1 MKTNRISCV
10 HAKALKRPP
19 GYLEDV
25 KVHSSIWDEKTGVYQ
40 MTDENWSKMKLK
52 WTPKNEQP
60 NPKDRCQYRTCGG
73 CAGGPQCTAKGTDCP
88 YNTGT
93 YEQCDTWNKINKTN
107 PLIINTNKP
116 EQCKFASC
124 GCGKKPIKCNQLG
137 NLGNICPNP
146 HDKECEYRSGSEAK
160 PLPFFSKRKA
170 ICNECILDKIKCPI
184 VHEEGC
190 AINRILNDPKHECP
204 HKAWNREPDYIF
216 YTLNGFKV
224 NETDYKLKKEKS

>member
-1 MKTNRISCV
+1 MIRKVTKQQLEQRLKERSPEYLKEITPAIV
-10 HAKALKRPP
+10 KAYADGSMDFETEHPAWVAAMVKHRPVREAMNQSP
-19 GYLEDV
+19 
-25 KVHSSIWDEKTGVYQ
+25 
-40 MTDENWSKMKLK
+40 
-52 WTPKNEQP
+52 
-60 NPKDRCQYRTCGG
+60 
-73 CAGGPQCTAKGTDCP
+73 PQ
-88 YNTGT
+88 NT
-93 YEQCDTWNKINKTN
+93 K
-107 PLIINTNKP
+107 
-116 EQCKFASC
+116 CKFASC